1 VVLLRSDDVLQLQLL
16 RRILDGGSLHRSIDH
31 KPIHSFLPSHSNLTT
46 LLLPLPVQLPPPL
59 LSPKPPIMQHLANI
73 HGLVPDHFQVIGDL
87 LRVFAELSLEVVRV
101 YLLILSDDILVLRE
115 VPNELLVAVLEKIA
129 DDIQELQG
137 GVNELRP
144 ILEILKPINEE
155 VEYLR
160 VLLRFIG
167 SL

>member
-1 VVLLRSDDVLQLQLL
+1 MILLRSDDVLQLQLL

-144 ILEILKPINEE
+144 ILKILEPINEE

>member
-1 VVLLRSDDVLQLQLL
+1 MVLLRSDDVLQLQLL
-16 RRILDGGSLHRSIDH
+16 RHIPDGGSLHRSIDH
-31 KPIHSFLPSHSNLTT
+31 KPIHSFLPSHSNLTV
-46 LLLPLPVQLPPPL
+46 LLLPLPVHLPSPL
-59 LSPKPPIMQHLANI
+59 LSPKPPIMQQFANV

-87 LRVFAELSLEVVRV
+87 LRVFAELPLEVVRV
-101 YLLILSDDILVLRE
+101 YLLILGDDILVLGE

-137 GVNELRP
+137 SVNELRP
-144 ILEILKPINEE
+144 ILEILEPINEE

-160 VLLRFIG
+160 VLLRFVG